1 MGRESVGERERE
13 RKLNLFLLCPE
24 IFLCPV
30 LSFSP
35 PFLLVARGG
44 EGEGQSPVNNAPL
57 SKVQVN
63 QPE

>member
-1 MGRESVGERERE
+1 MRVWGERERE

-44 EGEGQSPVNNAPL
+44 GGEGAITS
-57 SKVQVN
+57 
-63 QPE
+63 